1 MDLSKSYDFFQPE
14 KDTARVH
21 IIGCGSVGSAIAENL
36 VRCGVTRLSLWDFD
50 TVEPKNIANQM
61 FRAEDVGSPKVE
73 ALRDILIDIN
83 PEANAE
89 IELHPEGWHGELL
102 SGYLFL
108 AVDSVELRRKIVE
121 THKFSTFVKAVFDVR
136 TGLTDA
142 QTFAANWSDY
152 KSRQSLEKTMQFS
165 DEDAAK
171 ETPVSACGGVLGV
184 VTTVRIISAFAVN
197 NYIRFVKGEGFWK
210 FLQLDCFTGNMEAY
224 DG

>member
-1 MDLSKSYDFFQPE
+1 MDLTKSYDFFQPDR
-14 KDTARVH
+14 DTSRVH

-36 VRCGVTRLSLWDFD
+36 VRCGVTRLTLWDFD

-61 FRAEDVGSPKVE
+61 FSAQDIGSPKVE

-83 PEANAE
+83 PEANE
-89 IELHPEGWHGELL
+89 FIELKPEGWQGELL

-108 AVDSVELRRKIVE
+108 AVDSIELRRKIME
-121 THKFSTFVKAVFDVR
+121 AHQYSTFVKAVFDVR

-142 QTFAANWSDY
+142 QHFAADWSVY
-152 KSRQSLEKTMQFS
+152 KSRQALIKSMQFS
-165 DEDAAK
+165 DEEAAK

-184 VTTVRIISAFAVN
+184 VTTVRIISAYAVN

-210 FLQLDCFTGNMEAY
+210 FLQLDCFNGNMECY
-224 DG
+224 GG